1 MAQNYIDINVNYTPE
16 QGSNAYITQ
25 MKVIV
30 QNLERLLNTRPGT
43 VPFNRSYGS
52 SLWSLLF
59 ENGDALSLYQ
69 VELLVYQD
77 ITLWEPNIEISPYG
91 ITINRIDPNTYQ
103 IDLVFTVPSLG
114 DAVGTLSQ
122 TITDK

>member
-25 MKVIV
+25 MRVIV